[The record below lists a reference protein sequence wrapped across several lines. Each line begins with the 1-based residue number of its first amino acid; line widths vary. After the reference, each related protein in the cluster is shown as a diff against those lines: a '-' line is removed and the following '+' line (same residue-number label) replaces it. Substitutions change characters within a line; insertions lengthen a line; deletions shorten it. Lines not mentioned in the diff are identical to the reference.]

1 PRADGHL
8 QAVGVDEAGRTQ
20 YRYHEE
26 WSRRASAEKFD
37 RALRLAD
44 VLPRVRA
51 GVTRDLRG
59 DGLSRARVLAGA
71 FRLIDEALLRVGGE
85 RYARERGTVGL
96 ATLRVRHVEIS
107 GSVVTLAFPG
117 KSGERWERA
126 IDDPDLAALVAELT
140 DRGPRSHL
148 LSWRDDDGWHPL
160 RSAGI
165 TADVRERAGLDATAK
180 DLRTLRGTA
189 IAARSLAKA
198 GPAHTD
204 AERRSALAQ
213 AARDAAD
220 ALGNTPSVARSSY
233 IDPRVADRFERGAVV
248 DPGSLAH
255 VERQLPGFLG

>member
-1 PRADGHL
+1 DPARVARR
-8 QAVGVDEAGRTQ
+8 VDLPAR
-20 YRYHEE
+20 
-26 WSRRASAEKFD
+26 RRAPAGGRRRRGGAHAVSVSPGVVAARERREVRPSAAPRR
-37 RALRLAD
+37 RAA
-44 VLPRVRA
+44 A
-51 GVTRDLRG
+51 
-59 DGLSRARVLAGA
+59 RARRRDARPPRRRPLASAPARG
-71 FRLIDEALLRVGGE
+71 RLPPDRRGPVGVGGE

-126 IDDPDLAALVAELT
+126 IEDPDLAALVAELT

-148 LSWRDDDGWHPL
+148 LSWRDDDGWYPL
-160 RSAGI
+160 HSADI
-165 TADVRERAGLDATAK
+165 TADVRERTGLDATAK

-204 AERRSALAQ
+204 TERRSALAQ
-213 AARDAAD
+213 AACDAAD

-248 DPGSLAH
+248 DPG
-255 VERQLPGFLG
+255 